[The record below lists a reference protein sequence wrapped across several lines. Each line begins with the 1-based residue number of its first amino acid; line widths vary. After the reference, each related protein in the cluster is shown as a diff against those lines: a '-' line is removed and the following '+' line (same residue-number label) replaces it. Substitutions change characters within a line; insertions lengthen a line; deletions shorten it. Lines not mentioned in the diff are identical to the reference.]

1 MLAPANSS
9 ENVNISMPPHHPPS
23 DADIERILDAF
34 ERFMSRL
41 VTSHAAEFA
50 EVDVTMAQAKVL
62 YVVIGA
68 ESLRMSELAAR
79 LGISMSTASGAVERL
94 VDVGLIERR
103 ADPADRRQV
112 IVAATPAGIDVL
124 QRMREL
130 NTRQMRAL
138 LERMTASDLAVI
150 ERSIEIFAAAAAA
163 ELPATRHTDQPAE
176 REPS

>member
-1 MLAPANSS
+1 
-9 ENVNISMPPHHPPS
+9 
-23 DADIERILDAF
+23 
-34 ERFMSRL
+34 
-41 VTSHAAEFA
+41 
-50 EVDVTMAQAKVL
+50 MAQAKVL

-94 VDVGLIERR
+94 VEIGLIERR

-138 LERMTASDLAVI
+138 LQRMSGPDLAVI
-150 ERSIEIFAAAAAA
+150 ERSIEIFAAAAEAA
-163 ELPATRHTDQPAE
+163 AAPSTATPPATSATTPATDQPAE